1 MPHGRHGYEPGVSRA
16 HFLKG
21 ESMDSKATIFNIQR
35 FSIHD
40 GPGIRTV
47 VFLKGCHL
55 RCLWCANPESNKF
68 ECELLYYPDKC
79 IGCGRCIEVCP
90 QSAICS
96 ENDMILFDRQ
106 KCIGCL
112 KCTQTC
118 NSGARK
124 TAGEEMTA
132 QEAFEEVSKDFI
144 FYDTSE
150 GGVTFSG
157 GEPML
162 YPKFIRDVG
171 GMVKEEGFGTAIET
185 CGIFPTE
192 NFDMVRSTIDVA
204 LYDLKF
210 IDSEKHTKYC
220 GAPNELALSNF
231 EKIIDEIPVIARM
244 PVIPGINDTE
254 EDIDKLKAFL
264 RKYRRKL
271 KEIDLLPYHNLG
283 VAKFD
288 ALGRHYPLEEIEA
301 PGKERMAA
309 LKKELEETGLL
320 VKIGG

>member
-1 MPHGRHGYEPGVSRA
+1 
-16 HFLKG
+16 
-21 ESMDSKATIFNIQR
+21 MDSKAIIFNIQR

-55 RCLWCANPESNKF
+55 KCLWCANPESNKF

-79 IGCGRCIEVCP
+79 IGCGECIEVCP
-90 QSAICS
+90 ESAIS
-96 ENDMILFDRQ
+96 DNGGMILFDRQ
-106 KCIGCL
+106 KCVNCL
-112 KCTQTC
+112 ECTKIC

-124 TAGEEMTA
+124 VAGEEMTA
-132 QEAFEEVSKDFI
+132 KEVFEEISKDFV

-162 YPKFIRDVG
+162 HPEFIRDVS
-171 GMVKEEGFGTAIET
+171 GMVKAEGFTTAIET
-185 CGIFPTE
+185 CGVFPSE
-192 NFDMVRSTIDVA
+192 HLDVVQGCIDYA
-204 LYDLKF
+204 LFDLKF
-210 IDSEKHTKYC
+210 MDSEKHQKYC
-220 GAPNELALSNF
+220 GTPNDLALYNF
-231 EKIIDEIPVIARM
+231 EKVVDTIPVIARM

-254 EDIDKLKAFL
+254 EDIGELKDFL
-264 RKYRRKL
+264 QKYSGKL
-271 KEIDLLPYHNLG
+271 KEIDILPYHNLG

-288 ALGRHYPLEEIEA
+288 ALGRHYSLEDLEA
-301 PGKERMAA
+301 PSKERMAA
-309 LKKELEETGLL
+309 LKSELEGIGLF